1 MYFAQALKTFR
12 RDGYNKPELARAL
25 YKQARFMKMLEETVI
40 GAGSPAHEIEKQA
53 KVLYGILVPEYDG
66 TKQLSESDFDSIVLF
81 WSR

>member
-1 MYFAQALKTFR
+1 
-12 RDGYNKPELARAL
+12 
-25 YKQARFMKMLEETVI
+25 MKMLEETVI

-66 TKQLSESDFDSIVLF
+66 TKQLSESDFDSIVMF